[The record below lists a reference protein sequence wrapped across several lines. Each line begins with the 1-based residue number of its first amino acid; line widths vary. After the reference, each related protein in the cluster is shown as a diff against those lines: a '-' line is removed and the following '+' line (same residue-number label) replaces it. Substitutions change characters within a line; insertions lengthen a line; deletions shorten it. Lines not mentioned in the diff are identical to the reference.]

1 MPIYMRGETYWI
13 DFRFQGTRYRRA
25 VANAA
30 TDGGKKKA
38 KKAAEDALSRIKG
51 RIASGDFDPAEL
63 DADPA
68 TAPRETILFEK
79 ALDLY
84 LESRKGKGRSM
95 ESYKRLDGD
104 WRNLF
109 GARPLAS
116 IKGEEIEGA
125 LNAWTRERGLAP
137 ATRNN
142 ALAQLS
148 GFFTWCMK
156 RKTDGRRWIEHHPIR
171 EGGVERVAVDN
182 RRERWLRPE
191 EIEALRA
198 NAPGW
203 LADIIL
209 FACSTGMR
217 LSEVC
222 SLTRASVHKDANGDP
237 FILTERTKNGERLA
251 WPLVGAVRTLV
262 EARLESC
269 RFPAAPLFP
278 GRSGGRATS
287 SILEVLPGV
296 VKAAG
301 LRYGRKHA
309 DGVTFHT
316 FRHSMAS
323 LAINAGVPASVVQR
337 MGNWKTRAML
347 DRYAHLADETLRD
360 AAGTVA
366 QLVTRGHNVVTVPEE
381 RKADA
386 R

>member
-1 MPIYMRGETYWI
+1 MPVYKRGAIYWL
-13 DFRFQGTRYRRA
+13 DFRFGGKRYRRPA
-25 VANAA
+25 GTSMKEA
-30 TDGGKKKA
+30 TT
-38 KKAAEDALSRIKG
+38 ALDRIKG

-63 DADPA
+63 DADPV
-68 TAPRETILFEK
+68 TAPRQPMTFGR

-84 LESRKGKGRSM
+84 LESRKGKGRST
-95 ESYKRLDGD
+95 ESYKRLAGD
-104 WRNLF
+104 WRERLEE
-109 GARPLAS
+109 RPVS
-116 IKGEEIEGA
+116 SVTGEDVEDA
-125 LNAWTRERGLAP
+125 LNEWTKERGWSP

-148 GFFTWCMK
+148 GFLTWCSK
-156 RKTDGRRWIEHHPIR
+156 RKTDGARWIVHHAIR

-198 NAPGW
+198 KAPAW
-203 LADIIL
+203 LADVIA

-222 SLTRASVHKDANGDP
+222 SLTLASVQKDANGEP
-237 FILTERTKNGERLA
+237 YILTERTKNGERLA
-251 WPLVGAVRTLV
+251 WPLVGPVRALV
-262 EARLESC
+262 ERRAEAC

-278 GRSGGRATS
+278 GPDGLKTLSAIRRD
-287 SILEVLPGV
+287 LPAV

-347 DRYAHLADETLRD
+347 DRYAHLADETLRE

-366 QLVTRGHNVVTVPEE
+366 RLVARGHTTVTSAKDA
-381 RKADA
+381 KADA